1 MAERLSR
8 KEKVMGPI
16 PIVASKSRTFFL
28 IKDTWRIEKGKKVV
42 PPRIELGSQEPKSY
56 MLPLH
61 HGTFL
66 KKEIGRHKSQ
76 HKIRTERRKKSKH
89 SRGISYMI
97 TYDYI
102 RLQTIT

>member
-16 PIVASKSRTFFL
+16 PIVASIYFILKQNKSE
-28 IKDTWRIEKGKKVV
+28 EKGKKVV

-66 KKEIGRHKSQ
+66 KKR
-76 HKIRTERRKKSKH
+76 RRRK
-89 SRGISYMI
+89 R
-97 TYDYI
+97 
-102 RLQTIT
+102 

>member
-16 PIVASKSRTFFL
+16 PIVALRKLFTKKSRERVR
-28 IKDTWRIEKGKKVV
+28 KRKGKEREEKKHKKVV

-66 KKEIGRHKSQ
+66 KK
-76 HKIRTERRKKSKH
+76 IRRRK
-89 SRGISYMI
+89 R
-97 TYDYI
+97 
-102 RLQTIT
+102 

>member
-16 PIVASKSRTFFL
+16 PIVALIFFSKRE
-28 IKDTWRIEKGKKVV
+28 EKGKKVV

-66 KKEIGRHKSQ
+66 RER
-76 HKIRTERRKKSKH
+76 ERRK
-89 SRGISYMI
+89 R
-97 TYDYI
+97 
-102 RLQTIT
+102 

>member
-16 PIVASKSRTFFL
+16 PIVASKSFL
-28 IKDTWRIEKGKKVV
+28 TKKTQIKEKGKKVV
-42 PPRIELGSQEPKSY
+42 PPRIELGSQEPKSC

-66 KKEIGRHKSQ
+66 NK
-76 HKIRTERRKKSKH
+76 
-89 SRGISYMI
+89 
-97 TYDYI
+97 
-102 RLQTIT
+102 

>member
-16 PIVASKSRTFFL
+16 PIVALIFFSKRE
-28 IKDTWRIEKGKKVV
+28 EKGKKVV

>member
-16 PIVASKSRTFFL
+16 PIVAFL
-28 IKDTWRIEKGKKVV
+28 IEEFLRKEKKKIGKKVV

-66 KKEIGRHKSQ
+66 KKR
-76 HKIRTERRKKSKH
+76 RRRK
-89 SRGISYMI
+89 R
-97 TYDYI
+97 
-102 RLQTIT
+102 